1 MQKSTENL
9 HTDFKTMNTGFSV
22 VKDKM
27 AICQADIAQFVIITV
42 SSSLITVSIEQAVQ
56 SHDE

>member
-1 MQKSTENL
+1 MQKGTENL

-27 AICQADIAQFVIITV
+27 AICQADITQFVSITNSV
-42 SSSLITVSIEQAVQ
+42 TILLEQTMQ
-56 SHDE
+56 PYDE